1 MPCRGVWPAFG
12 RHSAHG
18 DDRLRAAAAADTLSD
33 QLVRLSKS
41 LVLVVLLVALGG
53 CSTLSYV
60 AQAAGGQWELA
71 GSARPIPEVI
81 EDPATAP
88 LTRRLL
94 SEVEGVRRFAWQN
107 GLDVSGNYERYVEL
121 DRDYPIW
128 FVNASRPLEFR
139 ARLFSFPIIG
149 SFPGLSWFDK
159 ADAERFRD
167 SLAAQGLDVNMRGV
181 SAFSTGGWFDDPI
194 VWSMLSD
201 APGALASLVN
211 TVLHES
217 LHATVLIKDQQYY
230 NESLAA
236 FVGDTMAA
244 HYLQARSGEQMP
256 AELRAYLANRRLGER
271 RAQQLN
277 AVYARLDAVYTSDL
291 PDEQKYARKREII
304 DQLVRD
310 MRLGNRPNNATLI
323 GFKLYQ
329 VGRDDFSALFGA
341 CGHDWRRFLTAAGSL
356 QTKDFGQPQRAE
368 FGPVVSALS
377 ARGCP
382 TEVRPLEPFAMPDR
396 RWRSKE
402 QRRIDALRA
411 SARRVARRRA
421 ACAAAGGC

>member
-1 MPCRGVWPAFG
+1 M
-12 RHSAHG
+12 
-18 DDRLRAAAAADTLSD
+18 
-33 QLVRLSKS
+33 
-41 LVLVVLLVALGG
+41 ALGG

-71 GSARPIPEVI
+71 GAARPIVEVI
-81 EDPATAP
+81 DDPATPP

-94 SEVEGVRRFAWQN
+94 GEVEGVRRFAWQN
-107 GLDVSGNYERYVEL
+107 GLNVSKNYVKYVEL
-121 DRDYPIW
+121 ERQYPIW
-128 FVNASRPLEFR
+128 FVNASQPLAFR

-149 SFPGLSWFDK
+149 SFPGLAWFDK
-159 ADAERFRD
+159 ANAERFRD

-181 SAFSTGGWFDDPI
+181 SAFSTGGWFQDPI
-194 VWSMLSD
+194 VWSMLSET
-201 APGALASLVN
+201 PGALASLVN

-256 AELRAYLANRRLGER
+256 AELRAYLQIRRLGER
-271 RAQQLN
+271 RAKQLN
-277 AVYARLDAVYTSDL
+277 EVYQRLDAVYSSDL
-291 PDEQKYARKREII
+291 PNAQKYQKKNEII
-304 DQLVRD
+304 DQLVRE
-310 MRLGNRPNNATLI
+310 MRLVNRPNNATLI

-329 VGRDDFSALFGA
+329 VGHDDFSELFAA

-356 QTKDFGQPQRAE
+356 TTEDFGQPQRAE
-368 FGPVVSALS
+368 FGPVVSALR

-382 TEVRPLEPFAMPDR
+382 TKVRPLPPFSLPDR
-396 RWRSKE
+396 RWRSNE
-402 QRRIDALRA
+402 QRRVDARRA
-411 SARRVARRRA
+411 SARRAATLRA
-421 ACAAAGGC
+421 ACASDKPC

>member
-1 MPCRGVWPAFG
+1 V
-12 RHSAHG
+12 
-18 DDRLRAAAAADTLSD
+18 RALKW
-33 QLVRLSKS
+33 LVSS
-41 LVLVVLLVALGG
+41 LLLLALAG

-71 GSARPIPEVI
+71 AAARPIPEVL
-81 EDPATAP
+81 EDPATPP

-94 SEVEGVRRFAWQN
+94 AEVESVRRFAWQN
-107 GLDVSGNYERYVEL
+107 GLDVSGNYENYVEL
-121 DRDYPIW
+121 SREYPIW
-128 FVNASRPLEFR
+128 FVNASQPLAFR

-149 SFPGLSWFDK
+149 SFPGLAWFDK
-159 ADAERFRD
+159 ANAERFRD
-167 SLAAQGLDVNMRGV
+167 SLASKGLDVNMRGV

-194 VWSMLSD
+194 VWSMLSES
-201 APGALASLVN
+201 PGALASLVN

-256 AELRAYLANRRLGER
+256 AELRAYLTNRRLGEL
-271 RAQQLN
+271 RAKRLN
-277 AVYARLDAVYTSDL
+277 EVYQRLDAVYSSRV
-291 PDEQKYARKREII
+291 PDAEKYARKAAII
-304 DQLVRD
+304 DELMRD
-310 MRLGNRPNNATLI
+310 MRLVNRPNNATLI

-329 VGRDDFSALFGA
+329 VGRDDFSELFAA
-341 CGHDWRRFLTAAGSL
+341 CGHDWRRFLTAAASL
-356 QTKDFGQPQRAE
+356 KSEDFGQEQRAE
-368 FGPVVSALS
+368 FGPVVSALR

-411 SARRVARRRA
+411 SARRVSRARA
-421 ACAAAGGC
+421 ACGAGEGC